1 MQVMTRKALALF
13 LLLPLAACGLF
24 VSKETRQF
32 RKSPDYRLGY
42 QDGCS
47 SAGGADADKR
57 HDTGIVRDDEMYRT
71 SKAYRLGWGSGL
83 GACRSSASSGG
94 MPGGSGSMAP
104 VGPGNSGLP
113 LPPR

>member
-1 MQVMTRKALALF
+1 MQAMTRKTLALF

-24 VSKETRQF
+24 VSKETRQL

-57 HDTGIVRDDEMYRT
+57 HDTGTVRDDEMYRT

-83 GACRSSASSGG
+83 GACRSSASS
-94 MPGGSGSMAP
+94 
-104 VGPGNSGLP
+104 
-113 LPPR
+113 